1 MSFSSEVKEELLRHI
16 GNARHCQLAELAA
29 IMTVCG
35 SIAVSENGRK
45 IVYLQTEN
53 EPVVRKCFTILKK
66 AFNIDTDILAEIPD
80 IHVNGRIY
88 KPFLDNQDEI
98 RSVLMALR
106 IMDEDGNLRPFD
118 LGVNPLIVRSS
129 CCKRAFLRDAFLCI
143 GSMSD
148 PKKAY
153 HLEYVCSCQKHA
165 QDIQSLLMSF
175 DIEAKMVRRKKY
187 YVVYLKEGS
196 EIVDLLNVMEAHVSL
211 MNFENLRIYK
221 EMRNSVN
228 RRVNCEAAN
237 ITKTVN
243 AATKQTE
250 DIIYIQKH
258 YGFNNLQDNLRQMA
272 EVRLQYPEA
281 TLQEL
286 GQFLNPPVGKSGVN
300 HRLRKLSEL
309 ADRIRSQRS
318 SLQ

>member
-66 AFNIDTDILAEIPD
+66 AFNIDTDILVGVPD
-80 IHVNGRIY
+80 KHENGRIY
-88 KPFLDNQDEI
+88 KPFLDQQREV
-98 RSVLMALR
+98 RSILMALR
-106 IMDEDGNLRPFD
+106 MLDEAGHLRKTEE
-118 LGVNPLIVRSS
+118 GVNPMLVRNS
-129 CCKRAFLRDAFLCI
+129 CCKRAFLRDSFLCI

-148 PKKAY
+148 PRKSY
-153 HLEYVCSCQKHA
+153 HLEYVCSCEKHA
-165 QDIQSLLMSF
+165 EDLQGLLKTF

-187 YVVYLKEGS
+187 FVVYLKEGS

-211 MNFENLRIYK
+211 MNLENLRIYK

-237 ITKTVN
+237 ITKTVT
-243 AATKQTE
+243 AASKQTE

-286 GQFLNPPVGKSGVN
+286 GHFLDPPVGKSGVN

-309 ADRIRSQRS
+309 ADRIRS
-318 SLQ
+318 

>member
-1 MSFSSEVKEELLRHI
+1 MSFSGEVKEELVKHT
-16 GNARHCQLAELAA
+16 GSARHCLLAELAA
-29 IMTVCG
+29 IMTACG
-35 SIAVSENGRK
+35 YVSVAENGEMALF
-45 IVYLQTEN
+45 LQTEN
-53 EPVVRKCFTILKK
+53 ELVVRKCFTILKK
-66 AFNIDTDILAEIPD
+66 AFNIDTDILVGVPD
-80 IHVNGRIY
+80 KHENGRIY
-88 KPFLDNQDEI
+88 KPFLDQQREV
-98 RSVLMALR
+98 RSILMALR
-106 IMDEDGNLRPFD
+106 MLDEAGHLRKTEE
-118 LGVNPLIVRSS
+118 GVNPMLVRNS
-129 CCKRAFLRDAFLCI
+129 CCKRAFLRDSFLCI

-148 PKKAY
+148 PRKSY
-153 HLEYVCSCQKHA
+153 HLEYVCSCEKHA
-165 QDIQSLLMSF
+165 EDLQGLLKTF

-187 YVVYLKEGS
+187 FVVYLKEGS

-211 MNFENLRIYK
+211 MNLENLRIYK

-237 ITKTVN
+237 ITKTVT
-243 AATKQTE
+243 AASKQTE

-286 GQFLNPPVGKSGVN
+286 GHFLDPPVGKSGVN

-309 ADRIRSQRS
+309 ADRIRS
-318 SLQ
+318 

>member
-1 MSFSSEVKEELLRHI
+1 
-16 GNARHCQLAELAA
+16 
-29 IMTVCG
+29 
-35 SIAVSENGRK
+35 
-45 IVYLQTEN
+45 
-53 EPVVRKCFTILKK
+53 
-66 AFNIDTDILAEIPD
+66 
-80 IHVNGRIY
+80 
-88 KPFLDNQDEI
+88 
-98 RSVLMALR
+98 
-106 IMDEDGNLRPFD
+106 MDEEGNLRPFD
-118 LGVNPLIVRSS
+118 AGVNPLIVRNS

-153 HLEYVCSCQKHA
+153 HLEYVCSCQKYA

-272 EVRLQYPEA
+272 EVRLQYPES

>member
-1 MSFSSEVKEELLRHI
+1 MSFSGEVKEELVKHT
-16 GNARHCQLAELAA
+16 GSARHCLLAELAA
-29 IMTVCG
+29 IKTACG
-35 SIAVSENGRK
+35 YVSVAENGEMALF
-45 IVYLQTEN
+45 LQTEN
-53 EPVVRKCFTILKK
+53 ELVVRKCFTILKK
-66 AFNIDTDILAEIPD
+66 AFNIDTDILVGVPD
-80 IHVNGRIY
+80 KHENGRIY
-88 KPFLDNQDEI
+88 KPFLDQQREV
-98 RSVLMALR
+98 RSILMALR
-106 IMDEDGNLRPFD
+106 MLDEAGHLRKTEE
-118 LGVNPLIVRSS
+118 GVNPMLVRNS
-129 CCKRAFLRDAFLCI
+129 CCKRAFLRDSFLCI

-148 PKKAY
+148 PRKSY
-153 HLEYVCSCQKHA
+153 HLEYVCSCEKHA
-165 QDIQSLLMSF
+165 EDLQGLLKTF

-187 YVVYLKEGS
+187 FVVYLKEGS

-211 MNFENLRIYK
+211 MNLENLRIYK

-237 ITKTVN
+237 ITKTVT
-243 AATKQTE
+243 AASKQTE

-286 GQFLNPPVGKSGVN
+286 GHFLDPPVGKSGVN

-309 ADRIRSQRS
+309 ADRIRS
-318 SLQ
+318 